1 MRLRVAR
8 TWRHPA
14 ALFVVLSLLSGALTI
29 AATPPLRGADEN
41 AHFLRAYGI
50 AKGEILTRQYDARG
64 RKGLWLPPSV
74 ASDFSYFDAARERAF
89 DAARER
95 AGSADFNYR
104 AVFRAF
110 SVQTRTIAPEPVFK
124 LYGGSE
130 GYSPVS
136 YLPYAAVAG
145 LAKLADLGF
154 LPMLY
159 LMRVA
164 GLLAATALIA
174 YAIAVTPFL
183 RWPFFAVAMLP
194 SAIFARSVVS
204 ADGAV
209 LATTLVVLALCL
221 DTAVNG
227 RRGRASRAAWIA
239 VCALSKPS
247 QLVFTLLE
255 TMVRRIGWR
264 SLLEAA
270 AVAAPAVVLAVAWWV
285 VAGTDMGAWRMYEAD
300 NVPPEQFQVGWKLS
314 YMLAHPLQFPAA
326 MFAGFGDVG
335 ELWCQLVGVLGWLD
349 MRLLPACY
357 PVLTGLL
364 SVACIDRLHIL
375 PEARARIALVA
386 AATAFAYVV
395 LVFALLFIT
404 VTPVPA
410 ERVIGT
416 QGRYFIVIVPLL
428 ALIAAAFN
436 PFRLPER
443 LQMVAA
449 LALALIATMAT
460 LEAILRV
467 DWS

>member
-1 MRLRVAR
+1 MAR
-8 TWRHPA
+8 AWRPA
-14 ALFVVLSLLSGALTI
+14 GLFVVLSLLSGALTI

-50 AKGEILTRQYDARG
+50 AQGDILTRQSDARG
-64 RKGLWLPPSV
+64 RTGLWLPPSV

-89 DAARER
+89 DAARNRE
-95 AGSADFNYR
+95 GSADFSYR
-104 AVFRAF
+104 AVFKAF
-110 SVQTRTIAPEPVFK
+110 SGQAGSVASEPVFK

-159 LMRVA
+159 LMRAA

-174 YAIAVTPFL
+174 YAIVVTPFL
-183 RWPFFAVAMLP
+183 RWLFFAVAMLP
-194 SAIFARSVVS
+194 SGIFARSVVS

-209 LATTLVVLALCL
+209 LATTLLVVALCL
-221 DTAVNG
+221 DAAVNG
-227 RRGRASRAAWIA
+227 RGGRASRVAWIA
-239 VCALSKPS
+239 VCALTKPP
-247 QLVFTLLE
+247 QVVFTLLE
-255 TMVRRIGWR
+255 AMVRRIGWR
-264 SLLEAA
+264 SLLAAA
-270 AVAAPAVVLAVAWWV
+270 AVVAPAVVLALAWPI
-285 VAGTDMGAWRMYEAD
+285 VAGTEMAAWRMYEAD
-300 NVPPEQFQVGWKLS
+300 KVPPEQFQIGWKLR

-335 ELWCQLVGVLGWLD
+335 ELWPQLVGVLGWLD
-349 MRLLPACY
+349 MRLLPAGY
-357 PVLTGLL
+357 WVLTVLL
-364 SVACIDRLHIL
+364 IAACIDRLDVSR
-375 PEARARIALVA
+375 EARARIALVA
-386 AATAFAYVV
+386 AATTFAYVV

-416 QGRYFIVIVPLL
+416 QGRYFIGIVPLL

-443 LQMVAA
+443 LQMAAA